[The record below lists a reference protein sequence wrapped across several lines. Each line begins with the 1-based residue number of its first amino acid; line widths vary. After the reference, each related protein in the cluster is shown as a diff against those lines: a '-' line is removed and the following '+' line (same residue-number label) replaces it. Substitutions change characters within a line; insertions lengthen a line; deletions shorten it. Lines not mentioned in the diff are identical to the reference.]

1 MDIQLFKLETEYIVG
16 LAVQTLTSD
25 LLDKL
30 ARIMKS
36 MPLKWPR

>member
-25 LLDKL
+25 LVDFKKENKHEL
-30 ARIMKS
+30 
-36 MPLKWPR
+36 